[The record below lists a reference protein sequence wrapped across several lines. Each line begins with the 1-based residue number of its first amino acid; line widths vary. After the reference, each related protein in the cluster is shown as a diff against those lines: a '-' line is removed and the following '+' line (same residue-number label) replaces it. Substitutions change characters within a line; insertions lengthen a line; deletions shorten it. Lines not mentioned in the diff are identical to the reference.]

1 MHRFKH
7 DLSRSFVGL
16 DPNLGHVSA
25 HAVTAAA
32 AAPDQDNAL
41 IRHSWTL
48 LAARAMERAI
58 PIFC

>member
-1 MHRFKH
+1 MHRFEH
-7 DLSRSFVGL
+7 DLNLNFVGL
-16 DPNLGHVSA
+16 DPKLGHVSA
-25 HAVTAAA
+25 HAVTATAV
-32 AAPDQDNAL
+32 APDQDNAL